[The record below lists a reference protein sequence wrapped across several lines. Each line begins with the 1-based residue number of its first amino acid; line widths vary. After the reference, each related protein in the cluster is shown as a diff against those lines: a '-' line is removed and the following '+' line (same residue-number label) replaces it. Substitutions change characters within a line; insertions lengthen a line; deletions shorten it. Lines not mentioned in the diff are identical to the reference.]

1 MKETKKKVKKTTKQK
16 QRQKQ
21 QQEQNVVV
29 NINQPTK
36 RKYTKRA
43 PKAVP
48 KHDNKPQQQFR
59 GPIMA
64 PTYNPPIVL
73 REPPSTQN
81 ELFAKLFETKQE
93 RENNTQPNLLVGGR
107 VPNVDTR
114 QEKAHNDLERVRQKR
129 VEKLDVATAPLPAK
143 SDLVYPEYQ
152 EATQSALAAFKERF
166 QARAP
171 PDEPLVLPAKV
182 KLGGRRETRY
192 PSSSSLLD
200 DLKARAN
207 TPFEPFLS
215 VPDAKVSPKKAEVDM
230 FGIAQQTISLLDQ
243 LNLGEQPEA
252 PEHSS
257 HKAAPIVDTEATE
270 SRSVAAGLRPLS
282 DLDADILFSGEGQEN
297 GIPLEPAQPLE
308 SVSLG
313 TLGQGAEEL
322 TAQLTTASTPVK
334 LFSSGEDLGLVGGK
348 SRRADLGI
356 ARGAHRSTE
365 QIQLQKYIDSNLTRG
380 SENLERLKSTKSLTK
395 TELITILNMPDG
407 YQTAKRILSEI
418 GINYVPPFNGSKI

>member
-21 QQEQNVVV
+21 KQEQNVVV

-43 PKAVP
+43 PKAAP
-48 KHDNKPQQQFR
+48 QNDNKPQQQFR

-73 REPPSTQN
+73 REPLSTHN

-93 RENNTQPNLLVGGR
+93 RENNTQPNLLVGAR
-107 VPNVDTR
+107 VPNVETR

-143 SDLVYPEYQ
+143 SELVHPEYQ
-152 EATQSALAAFKERF
+152 EATQSALAAFKEKF

-171 PDEPLVLPAKV
+171 ALGEEPLVSPAKV

-192 PSSSSLLD
+192 PSSSSLLE
-200 DLKARAN
+200 DLKTRAN

-215 VPDAKVSPKKAEVDM
+215 VPDAKALPKKAEVDM

-257 HKAAPIVDTEATE
+257 HKAAPIVD
-270 SRSVAAGLRPLS
+270 
-282 DLDADILFSGEGQEN
+282 LDADILFSGEGQEN
-297 GIPLEPAQPLE
+297 EAPLEPAQPLE

-334 LFSSGEDLGLVGGK
+334 LFSSGEGLGLVGGK

-365 QIQLQKYIDSNLTRG
+365 QIQLQKFIDSNLTRG
-380 SENLERLKSTKSLTK
+380 SENLDNLKRIKSLTK

-418 GINYVPPFNGSKI
+418 GINYISPISGSKI